1 MLPKIVLASS
11 SPRRQELLRQIGIP
25 FVVQVST
32 FEEDNSLNLIPQ
44 ELTVWQA
51 KQKAFNVFYECLQQN
66 HPADL
71 IIGADTV
78 VVLNGEVFG
87 KPNDETEAK
96 AMLTRLAGREHQ
108 VITGVAVVKNG
119 KVSTDFSET
128 QVWFRP
134 LSQEEIEQYVATGEP
149 LDKAGAYAIQGIGAL
164 LVEKISGSYDNVVGL
179 PLNTLAKCCHNV
191 GVDLWCVRKKV
202 ACRDH

>member
-1 MLPKIVLASS
+1 MLPQIVLASS

-51 KQKAFNVFYECLQQN
+51 KQKAFGVFYECLQQN
-66 HPADL
+66 RPADL

-87 KPNDETEAK
+87 KPKDESEAK

-108 VITGVAVVKNG
+108 VITGVAVVKDG

-134 LSQEEIEQYVATGEP
+134 LSQEEIEEYVETGEP

-179 PLNTLAKCCHNV
+179 PLNTLAKCCHKV
-191 GVDLWCVRKKV
+191 GVDLWCVRKNV
-202 ACRDH
+202 ACHDR